1 MCFVLS
7 FVCSFG
13 SSTQLNYVNHS
24 DISIC
29 SDVKLLLNA
38 NDSTILLSYEAESN
52 VGKLGQKVQ
61 SGCLGF
67 YIWLIDNKLSLY
79 LGILCLI
86 KSR

>member
-7 FVCSFG
+7 FIRSFG
-13 SSTQLNYVNHS
+13 SSTKLNYVNHS

-29 SDVKLLLNA
+29 SDVKPLLNA
-38 NDSTILLSYEAESN
+38 NDSTILFSYETESN
-52 VGKLGQKVQ
+52 VGKLGRKVQ

-67 YIWLIDNKLSLY
+67 CIWLIDNKLSLY